1 MGAHSCKVTWPKIE
15 KQKTVFDLLS
25 AVAQKKMFI
34 TEEQSILVNLRK
46 AEKKRENP

>member
-1 MGAHSCKVTWPKIE
+1 MGAHTCKVTWPKIE

-46 AEKKRENP
+46 AEKKREKP